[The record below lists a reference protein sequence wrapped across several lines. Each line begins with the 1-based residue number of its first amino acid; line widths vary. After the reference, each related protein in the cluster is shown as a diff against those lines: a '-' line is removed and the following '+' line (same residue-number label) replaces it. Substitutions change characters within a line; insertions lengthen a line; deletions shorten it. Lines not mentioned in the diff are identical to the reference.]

1 MGGQRRRSSGSER
14 SMAILLGGALTAVLA
29 ICAVAGLF
37 ILRNAG
43 DSPEERIEPA
53 RSQQSAAA
61 SQPRTTFTPFD
72 VVPSSCDLVKGETA
86 SRLVPRSAARLH
98 EGTETDEY
106 SKCSWGDLE
115 GSDPRELTLE
125 VRGISGT
132 APIKQAATLFQEE
145 AVADEGGEGLL
156 SGQKLKRF
164 QEVEGVGER
173 AYELFISDRFQ
184 GQGIVNV
191 QVGNVLITVSYGGS
205 VKDDTPLG
213 ESTCLEGA
221 REVAKVA
228 AEAVRAAAA

>member
-1 MGGQRRRSSGSER
+1 
-14 SMAILLGGALTAVLA
+14 MAILLGGALTAVLA

-37 ILRNAG
+37 ILRSAG
-43 DSPEERIEPA
+43 DPPEERIEPA
-53 RSQQSAAA
+53 RSQQSAA

-86 SRLVPRSAARLH
+86 SRLVPQSTARLH

-115 GSDPRELTLE
+115 ASDPRELALE
-125 VRGISGT
+125 VRGISGD
-132 APIKQAATLFQEE
+132 APIKQATTMFQEE
-145 AVADEGGEGLL
+145 AEADKGGEGLL
-156 SGQKLKRF
+156 SGQKLKRV
-164 QEVEGVGER
+164 QEVKGVGDR
-173 AYELFISDRFQ
+173 AYELFIVDRFQ

-213 ESTCLEGA
+213 EGTCLEGA